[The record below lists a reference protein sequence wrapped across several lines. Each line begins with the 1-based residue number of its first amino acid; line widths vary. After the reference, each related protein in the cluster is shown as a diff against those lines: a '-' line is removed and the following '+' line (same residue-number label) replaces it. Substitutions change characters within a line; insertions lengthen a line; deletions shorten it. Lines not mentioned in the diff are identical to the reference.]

1 MKEEE
6 KQKFKV
12 YCVPKPTPYVINDYE
27 GFMRASEEQRQ
38 NRDYQR
44 MMKSLDKIKIN
55 VEEIKKDDV
64 IKLQL
69 RRKPDKK

>member
-12 YCVPKPTPYVINDYE
+12 YCVPKPTPYVIDDYE

-44 MMKSLDKIKIN
+44 MMSL
-55 VEEIKKDDV
+55 
-64 IKLQL
+64 
-69 RRKPDKK
+69 